1 MSGHTNQL
9 RGWRYEALQQ
19 AIVFHSTTT
28 AMPWAKLWQSPA
40 NHVFQVGD
48 SYKLTYELKDIPAAN
63 MYGGGNV
70 KPLLGRV
77 KGRIV
82 INGNNYDFTYRDTV
96 DTHVE
101 TIVLENSSS
110 TSSTYY
116 NNHFY
121 IQTDGNQECRGMVDA
136 IKLEWVEAPNAR
148 VKIKVTNIDLNPPTQ
163 QNLSLSA
170 PLNYMVDKYVDTGSL
185 FKDKLVRFSYRYK
198 YLDGEFSPFA
208 PFTGVAFSPGNF
220 DYNPIKGYNLGMVN
234 QLKSLELR
242 GFVPSDIGDGVVAID
257 ILAKIED
264 SPIIYLVDTI
274 RQTDLVPKNKT
285 LNPWDSN
292 TYTITSDTVKG
303 ALPANQ
309 LLRPWDNVP
318 KQALAQEIVG
328 NRLVYANYKQG
339 YDLVN
344 SSGAKYKPEFN
355 VSIDNSDSDLTQ
367 KRSIKSS
374 RDYQLG
380 VVFSDDYGRETP
392 VLSNGTGSFHVN
404 TLMASNSNV
413 IQATFQNQDY
423 PVDAKYYKFFVKE
436 TAGEYYNVAMG
447 RHYTDDD
454 GDVWLA
460 FPSSERNK
468 VDIDTFLTLKK
479 GADTNLQVQENAKYK
494 VLSIENEAPD
504 FIKVSQRFIEQ
515 KTHDL
520 SPVAAADDID
530 LFGEDLIDA
539 PIEGK
544 DNFKMNY
551 NPFVDSSGNMLHEI
565 NDGELYV
572 DFSNAAGKISRRYKI
587 NRISSDIGID
597 SMAATNASYSI
608 KLKEALGDD
617 VNFITD
623 DISGDNSTKIIDGT
637 TVNIYNY
644 VKDDGTASFDG
655 RFFVKI
661 QVDDAFTSNI
671 KSSAAE
677 GDRQYNVLSSKK
689 LFFMNSDFADHPGSA
704 VKGHSSTITGLTE
717 GAYDTEGATY
727 GGRGTAG
734 KSYINYKGNDFNGQY
749 GNGWEDITAFG
760 EGHRDFSKFAV
771 FFRNYKYASGSETL
785 LLADGTTAESV
796 GQYKFGT
803 IPGAWA
809 TEFKNYTSRGDYWK
823 DGYDTTGYDA
833 ANNWIGRPIADK
845 AADERQK
852 DDEVWFIDKGPFIA
866 HRGSSD
872 SLHWQWIRGTAY
884 STPSLGADYTSKT
897 GIQTNQSS
905 GTWTMDVAMGGI
917 YKDGIGSTNAD
928 FFGPNNPYYQDSETI
943 DIVNKHNPGTQFRFR
958 QDPTETV
965 YTILPSTTFARVI
978 RYSANYDYAD
988 QMLLNEYQA
997 PRLSP
1002 NFTNNRKIKCT
1013 PQIAWD
1019 PTMGGTLGAIENGYE
1034 VSVNAVAFSS
1044 VTTGNATASTM
1055 DEYFIYIASNLG
1067 TDPVYGTVLITVG
1080 MIVTENNGNPLANPL
1095 IVKAIEPIS
1104 TGFKVFL
1111 CGYGKLLETTDTFTP
1126 VDGQPV
1132 KFQQPAM
1139 NGYSEN
1145 STNRIN
1151 QHASYFSIDKPG
1163 LKAVGY
1169 TVDFLNEIQGEQA
1182 IPDNPAVFET
1192 EPKLN
1197 SSSDIYYEASGAN
1210 PIELNEGTIE
1220 TAIPI
1225 GSIITSD
1232 LNDPGFSF
1240 TGSNS
1245 YIPDNTIIIGHT
1257 NGNTVLLSNTVPV
1270 ETENTPG
1277 AYPVIITAGV
1287 NVGKNYRITRP
1298 NGTSIYVTIE
1308 HVIQTQAEVI
1318 AKTTIELRLKKSLL
1332 NGRHSLTWH
1341 NCYSFGNGVESNRIR
1356 DVFNAQYISNGVKAS
1371 STLSEDF
1378 GEQHRKYGLIFS
1390 GIYNSNS
1397 STNNLN
1403 QFIQA
1408 EAITKD
1414 VNPTYGS
1421 IQKLYTR
1428 DSDLLAL
1435 CEDKCLRILAN
1446 KDALYN
1452 ADGNP
1457 QLTANQNVLGQTIPF
1472 SGEFGISKNPE
1483 SFASESYR
1491 VYFADRVRGAI
1502 LRLSKDGLTPIS
1514 DHGMKDWFRDNL
1526 SLGVT
1531 NLLGESNLD
1540 SINNWNIPQPDGG
1553 SGGGNSF
1560 VENGVATLGYFNN
1573 NIHDIR
1579 YGRPAYLKMDNILE
1593 IGKKYR
1599 LQFDIIEHSGLMR
1612 ENGTNSSVT
1621 INNSPPY
1628 GGWVG
1633 TSGMS
1638 NSTTNGA
1645 HVNVEW
1651 TANTTDFQ
1659 LLQYQVNYRHDVD
1672 LDGSG
1677 AFEASNANGIN
1688 EINLTGYYSDPN
1700 GGGVVSIQDYVNA
1713 LRVAAG
1719 LPDLFGPELIQDP
1732 NFDEVPTLWV
1742 TLDDGSY
1749 NPAIFTTGQC
1759 ELTGLNRINTAN
1771 DILLPNTDYTL
1782 EYEVTANSNPGNLQ
1796 YWQGVNFI
1804 TVDSMIGT
1812 HTVSFTTGPA
1822 FTNPLGTNFY
1832 IRHQGAL
1839 DSTDSVT
1846 LTSVSLRVDGSDNI
1860 PDDGDYG
1867 WQSYLY
1873 GGTVTIKN
1881 LLLEEAKEK
1890 PITIVGSH
1898 DDRQNEY
1905 NITIHGANSN
1915 TVSFKEDV
1923 RGWVSFKSFIPEN
1936 GISCANDYYTMLNG
1950 KLWQHHNPGTNRNT
1964 FYNTFSN
1971 SSINVLLNDGPG
1983 SVKSFHTLD
1992 YEGSQS
1998 KIDLNVGDN
2007 EYYNLTAKDGW
2018 YVGHIETDKQKGSLN
2033 EFIEK
2038 EGKWFNYIKGIDSD
2052 ISVDTDFGA
2061 FDVQGIGMLVDVSS
2075 GVLTFSG
2082 AINSS
2087 LQIGDTI
2094 YYRQPNS
2101 YNGFSI
2107 LDHNGITKCGNVT
2120 GITSNTITVGDINAM
2135 PLVGDFILFAKNN
2148 AINTSSLL
2156 GYYADVK
2163 LENNSKVRA
2172 EIFSIGAEVTGSS
2185 K

>member
-1 MSGHTNQL
+1 MAGMDTQL
-9 RGWRYEALQQ
+9 FGWRYEALQQ
-19 AIVFHSTTT
+19 AMVFHSTTT
-28 AMPWAKLWQSPA
+28 KQPWAKLWQSPA
-40 NHVFQVGD
+40 NHVFNVGD
-48 SYKLTYELKDIPAAN
+48 SYTLTYELKDIPAAN
-63 MYGGGNV
+63 MYGGGNAH
-70 KPLLGRV
+70 LLAGKV

-82 INGNNYDFTYRDTV
+82 IDGNNYDFTYQDTV
-96 DTHVE
+96 GTHVE
-101 TIVLENSSS
+101 TIVLTNSSS
-110 TSSTYY
+110 TSSAFY

-121 IQTDGNQECRGMVDA
+121 IQTDGSQLCRGMVDA
-136 IKLEWVEAPNAR
+136 IKLEWVQAPNAQ
-148 VKIKVTNIDLNPPTQ
+148 VKVKVTNIDLNPPTQ
-163 QNLSLSA
+163 QNQSLPTA
-170 PLNYMVDKYVDTGSL
+170 LNYMVDKYVDTGSL

-198 YLDGEFSPFA
+198 YIDGEFSPFA

-220 DYNPIKGYNLGMVN
+220 DYNPIKGYNLGMIN
-234 QLKSLELR
+234 QLKSLELK
-242 GFVPSDIGDGVVAID
+242 GFVPNDINDGVVAVD
-257 ILAKIED
+257 ILAKIEN
-264 SPIIYLVDTI
+264 SPIIYLVDTVK
-274 RQTDLVPKNKT
+274 QTDLVPKNKT
-285 LNPWDSN
+285 LNSWDSN
-292 TYTITSDTVKG
+292 TYVITSDTVKG

-318 KQALAQEIVG
+318 KQASAQEIVG
-328 NRLVYANYKQG
+328 NRLVYANYKEG

-355 VSIDNSDSDLTQ
+355 VSVDSGDVDLTQ

-392 VLSNGTGSFHVN
+392 VLSNGTGSFHIN
-404 TLMASNSNV
+404 KLMASNSNV

-447 RHYTDDD
+447 RHYIDDD

-479 GADTNLQVQENAKYK
+479 GADTNLQVQEDAKYK

-504 FIKVSQRFIEQ
+504 FIKISRLFIEQ
-515 KTHDL
+515 KKHNFTTL
-520 SPVAAADDID
+520 D
-530 LFGEDLIDA
+530 LFGDDLVDA

-551 NPFVDSSGNMLHEI
+551 NPFVGSSGNMLHEI
-565 NDGELYV
+565 SDGELHV
-572 DFSNAAGKISRRYKI
+572 DFSNAAGKVSRRYKI
-587 NRISSDIGID
+587 NKISSDIGVDGIVA
-597 SMAATNASYSI
+597 SAASYSI
-608 KLKEALGDD
+608 KLKDALGDD

-623 DISGDNSTKIIDGT
+623 DISGDNSTKIVDGA

-644 VKDDGTASFDG
+644 IKDEGATSFDG

-661 QVDDAFTSNI
+661 QVDDVFTSNI
-671 KSSAAE
+671 KSSATE
-677 GDRQYNVLSSKK
+677 EEKQYSVLSSQK
-689 LFFMNSDFADHPGSA
+689 LFFMNSDFAEHSSST
-704 VKGHSSTITGLTE
+704 VKGHSSTITGLTD
-717 GAYDTEGATY
+717 GAYDTEGGNY
-727 GGRGTAG
+727 GGRNRSGL
-734 KSYINYKGNDFNGQY
+734 SYVNYKGDDYNGQY
-749 GNGWEDITAFG
+749 GSGWEDITAFG

-771 FFRNYKYASGSETL
+771 FFRNYKYSSASETL
-785 LLADGTTAESV
+785 LLADGTTSVDV
-796 GQYKFGT
+796 GQYKFGST
-803 IPGAWA
+803 PGAWA

-823 DGYDTTGYDA
+823 DGYDTSGHNA

-845 AADERQK
+845 SADERQQE
-852 DDEVWFIDKGPFIA
+852 DEVWFIDKGPFTA

-872 SLHWQWIRGTAY
+872 SLHWEYIRGTNYA
-884 STPSLGADYTSKT
+884 TPSLGQDYTNKT

-905 GTWTMDVAMGGI
+905 GTWTMDVAQGGI

-1013 PQIAWD
+1013 PQITWD
-1019 PTMGGTLGAIENGYE
+1019 PTGGGTLGAIENGYHI
-1034 VSVNAVAFSS
+1034 SVNAASFSS
-1044 VTTGNATASTM
+1044 TTTGNAAQADM
-1055 DEYFIYIASNLG
+1055 DEYFINIASNLG
-1067 TDPVYGTVLITVG
+1067 ADPVYGTVLITIG
-1080 MIVTENNGNPLANPL
+1080 MIVTHNNGNPLANPL
-1095 IVKAIEPIS
+1095 IVRDIVPNS

-1111 CGYGKLLETTDTFTP
+1111 CGYGKLLETGDTFIP
-1126 VDGQPV
+1126 VAGQTLV
-1132 KFQQPAM
+1132 FQQPTM

-1151 QHASYFSIDKPG
+1151 QHADYFSINKPG

-1182 IPDNPAVFET
+1182 IPDNPAIFET

-1287 NVGKNYRITRP
+1287 NKNKNYRITKP
-1298 NGTSIYVTIE
+1298 NNTSVYVTIE
-1308 HVIQTQAEVI
+1308 HVVQTSAEVT

-1371 STLSEDF
+1371 STLNEDF

-1472 SGEFGISKNPE
+1472 SGEFGISTNPE

-1491 VYFADRVRGAI
+1491 VYFADRVRGVI

-1531 NLLGESNLD
+1531 NLLGENNLS
-1540 SINNWNIPQPDGG
+1540 SITNWNIPQPVDGV
-1553 SGGGNSF
+1553 GGGNSF

-1579 YGRPAYLKMDNILE
+1579 YGRPAYLKMDNVLE

-1599 LQFDIIEHSGLMR
+1599 LQFDVIEHSGLTK
-1612 ENGTNSSVT
+1612 ESGANSSVT

-1628 GGWVG
+1628 GGWIG

-1638 NSTTNGA
+1638 NSATDGA

-1659 LLQYQVNYRHDVD
+1659 LLQYQVNSRHDVD
-1672 LDGSG
+1672 LDGSST
-1677 AFEASNANGIN
+1677 FEASNVDGDN
-1688 EINLTGYYSDPN
+1688 EINLTGYYDN
-1700 GGGVVSIQDYVNA
+1700 GYAVQSIRDYVNTQR
-1713 LRVAAG
+1713 LIAG
-1719 LPDLFGPELIQDP
+1719 AVDVLGTTPELIQDP
-1732 NFDEVPTLWV
+1732 NFDEDPTLWV

-1749 NPAIFTTGQC
+1749 NPAIFTAGQC

-1771 DILLPNTDYTL
+1771 DILLPSTDYIL
-1782 EYEVTANSNPGNLQ
+1782 EYEVTANSSPGNLQ
-1796 YWQGVNFI
+1796 YWEGGNFWNMP
-1804 TVDSMIGT
+1804 SAIGT
-1812 HTVSFTTGPA
+1812 HTVPFTTIST
-1822 FTNPLGTNFY
+1822 FTNNLNPKWY
-1832 IRHQGAL
+1832 IRHQGTF
-1839 DSTDSVT
+1839 DSADSVT
-1846 LTSVSLRVDGSDNI
+1846 LTSVSLKVDGTDNI
-1860 PDDGDYG
+1860 PDNNDYG

-1881 LLLEEAKEK
+1881 LVLEEVKDSPLK
-1890 PITIVGSH
+1890 IVGSH
-1898 DDRQNEY
+1898 DDRKNEY
-1905 NITIHGANSN
+1905 NVTIRGANTS

-1923 RGWVSFKSFIPEN
+1923 RGWVSFKSFLPEN
-1936 GISCANDYYTMLNG
+1936 GISCANDYYTMLGG

-1971 SSINVLLNDGPG
+1971 SSISVLISDGPG
-1983 SVKSFHTLD
+1983 SVKSFHALD

-1998 KIDLNVGDN
+1998 KIGLNAGDN

-2018 YVGHIETDKQKGSLN
+2018 YVSHIETDKQKGSLN

-2038 EGKWFNYIKGIDSD
+2038 EGKWFNYIKGVGSD
-2052 ISVDTDFGA
+2052 ISMDTDFGA
-2061 FDVQGIGMLVDVSS
+2061 FDIQGVGVLAGISS
-2075 GVLTFSG
+2075 NVLTFDS
-2082 AINSS
+2082 AVNSS

-2094 YYRQPNS
+2094 YQRQPQY
-2101 YNGFSI
+2101 YNGFTV
-2107 LDHNGITKCGNVT
+2107 LDHNDIIKCGVVT
-2120 GITSNTITVGDINAM
+2120 GMTSNTITVSAM
-2135 PLVGDFILFAKNN
+2135 EAVPLAGDFILFAKNN

-2156 GYYADVK
+2156 GYYASVK
-2163 LENNSKVRA
+2163 LENNSKVKA
-2172 EIFSIGAEVTGSS
+2172 EIFSIGAEVTESS